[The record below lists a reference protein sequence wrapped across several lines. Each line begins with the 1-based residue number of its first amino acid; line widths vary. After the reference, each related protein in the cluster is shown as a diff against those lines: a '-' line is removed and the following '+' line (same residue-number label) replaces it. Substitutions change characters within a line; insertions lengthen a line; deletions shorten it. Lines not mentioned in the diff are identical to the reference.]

1 MYVVPLFFSSGQLR
15 LLALIVI
22 HKALCIINK
31 DIHVFFHI
39 TVIILNL
46 DAVVSISY
54 YYIPPLVPITVTLL
68 NEYVVLEQ
76 LGIILTTCVEIF
88 LSLIK
93 LVEALRQSV
102 ENTLH
107 RIRPD
112 EKQLS
117 LSVP

>member
-1 MYVVPLFFSSGQLR
+1 M
-15 LLALIVI
+15 
-22 HKALCIINK
+22 
-31 DIHVFFHI
+31 FFHI

-46 DAVVSISY
+46 DGVISISY

-68 NEYVVLEQ
+68 NEYVGLEQ
-76 LGIILTTCVEIF
+76 LGIILTTCVGIF

-93 LVEALRQSV
+93 LVEGLCQSV
-102 ENTLH
+102 ANTLH

-117 LSVP
+117 FSVP